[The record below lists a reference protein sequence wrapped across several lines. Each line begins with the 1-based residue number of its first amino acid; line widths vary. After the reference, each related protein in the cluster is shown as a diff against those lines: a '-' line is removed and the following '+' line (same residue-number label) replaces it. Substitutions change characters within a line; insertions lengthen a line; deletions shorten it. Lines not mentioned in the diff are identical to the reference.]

1 MSENLPASRVACVDA
16 LKAMQREQFQW
27 LDAES
32 WYRRQREAANL
43 NRRILAIDAEMALE
57 RLKAIER
64 KEDNL

>member
-1 MSENLPASRVACVDA
+1 VSENLPASRVACVDA